1 MSVSGAGEDP
11 EDGDQRDD
19 GQWPPDDARAGSEV
33 SRKGHDGL
41 TPASGRGFDS
51 YLKTNERML
60 RNDVSV
66 SPELKIEGYFGRS
79 KS

>member
-19 GQWPPDDARAGSEV
+19 GQRPPDDARAGSAV
-33 SRKGHDGL
+33 SRKSHDGQ
-41 TPASGRGFDS
+41 TASSGRGLES
-51 YLKTNERML
+51 YLKTNERLL
-60 RNDVSV
+60 RNGVSV

>member
-19 GQWPPDDARAGSEV
+19 GQRPPDDARAGSAV

-41 TPASGRGFDS
+41 TASSGRGSES
-51 YLKTNERML
+51 YLKKNERLL
-60 RNDVSV
+60 RNV
-66 SPELKIEGYFGRS
+66 SPELKIEGYSGRS
-79 KS
+79 ES